1 MAWPCCARPAGLLL
15 AVGSIG
21 CWPKVAARFSAA
33 PLSSAPAPP
42 AGEALAEDLK
52 MAHGRRTSS
61 IVSTAA
67 QALHRGRRQPPL

>member
-15 AVGSIG
+15 AVG
-21 CWPKVAARFSAA
+21 CWLDWLLAQSRRAF
-33 PLSSAPAPP
+33 LCCSSAPAPP